1 LPSRC
6 AVRSDSVIELECVG
20 GYDVAIWL
28 DQGGHVM
35 ESLERK
41 LDLLRTIGPF
51 AQIPT
56 GPLRPVA
63 EAVEVLRFNAGDM
76 IVRQGDP
83 GDAVYGLTDG
93 AAEVWLEDPPQRPV
107 LLRTMRSGQ
116 LFGETAVLYRGP
128 RSASIKAKTD
138 LTTLKLPGPVF
149 IELLRSTPEVALRVA
164 VALAQRLASDR
175 YTLMSD
181 PTDSG
186 AA

>member
-1 LPSRC
+1 
-6 AVRSDSVIELECVG
+6 
-20 GYDVAIWL
+20 
-28 DQGGHVM
+28 M

-41 LDLLRTIGPF
+41 MDLLRSIGPF

-63 EAVEVLRFNAGDM
+63 QAAEVVRFSAGDV

-83 GDAVYGLTDG
+83 GDSVYALIDG
-93 AAEVWLEDPPQRPV
+93 IAEAWLEDPAQRPV

-128 RSASIKAKTD
+128 RSATMKAKTE
-138 LTTLKLPGPVF
+138 LIALKLSGLAF

-175 YTLMSD
+175 HTLASD
-181 PTDSG
+181 PTDLG
-186 AA
+186 PD